1 MADGILLERH
11 GVPAASIL
19 TDAFTASGNAM
30 ARTMGADGYRY
41 AVIPHPVSNLTPDEC
56 RERARNVL
64 PEVLGIL
71 SAGDEASSADVRRQ
85 GTGPDH
91 TPAEPAGLTTDR
103 VRELQRVVEYYFER
117 GWTDGLP
124 VVPVT
129 EATVCDFIDYVGR
142 DPDEVILR
150 VEHLGTACT
159 VRLAAVAA
167 AMAGCTR
174 EHFPVLLAVLD
185 SFQPSV
191 DTALLQSTSGQ
202 AIMVTVNG
210 PIRRALGFNARANVF
225 GPGYRANAVIG
236 RATRLVVINALGI
249 RSGEFDQGTQ
259 GTPGK
264 YCLCIAENEEESPWE
279 PLHVERGFPAEASVT
294 TTHFARGTFPVDN
307 RSGTEPEQILLN
319 IADTMSCTT
328 ASRGC
333 TVVMG
338 PEHAHLIASRGWSK
352 QEVKRFIWEHWGRRR
367 GDLRRFG
374 LVHDGIAAGGR
385 LGAVEAP
392 DEEFLR
398 FAESPDAI
406 LLVVAG
412 ARNAGMT
419 TVVPMIRPLF
429 HSQVVQDPRGRQR

>member
-19 TDAFTASGNAM
+19 TDAFTPSGNAM
-30 ARTMGADGYRY
+30 ARTMGAKGYRY
-41 AVIPHPVSNLTPDEC
+41 AVIPHPISNLTAEQC
-56 RERARNVL
+56 RERARAVL
-64 PEVLGIL
+64 PDVLEIL
-71 SAGDEASSADVRRQ
+71 GVGAERPAAPAPA
-85 GTGPDH
+85 PD
-91 TPAEPAGLTTDR
+91 PARAPDEPAGLTGERIRD
-103 VRELQRVVEYYFER
+103 LQRIVEYYFER

-124 VVPVT
+124 VVPVS
-129 EATVCDFIDYVGR
+129 EDTVCDFVDYVGR
-142 DPDEVILR
+142 DPEEVILR
-150 VEHLGTACT
+150 VDHLGTVCT

-167 AMAGCTR
+167 AMAGCAR

-202 AIMVTVNG
+202 AVMVTVNG
-210 PIRRALGFNARANVF
+210 PIRRELGFNSGANVF
-225 GPGYRANAVIG
+225 GPGHRANAVVG
-236 RATRLVVINALGI
+236 RAIRLVVVNALGI

-264 YCLCIAENEEESPWE
+264 YCFCIAENEEESPWE
-279 PLHVERGFPAEASVT
+279 PLHGERGFPAGASVT
-294 TTHFARGTFPVDN
+294 TANFARGTLPVDN

-319 IADTMSCTT
+319 IADTMSSTT

-333 TVVMG
+333 AVVMG

-352 QEVKRFIWEHWGRRR
+352 QDVRRFLWEHWGRRR
-367 GDLRRFG
+367 EDLRRFG
-374 LVHDGIAAGGR
+374 LVHDGVTAGHR
-385 LGAVEAP
+385 LSAPPGTP

-406 LLVVAG
+406 LLIVAG

-419 TVVPMIRPLF
+419 TIVPMIRPLF
-429 HSQVVQDPRGRQR
+429 HSRAVQDPPRRGR